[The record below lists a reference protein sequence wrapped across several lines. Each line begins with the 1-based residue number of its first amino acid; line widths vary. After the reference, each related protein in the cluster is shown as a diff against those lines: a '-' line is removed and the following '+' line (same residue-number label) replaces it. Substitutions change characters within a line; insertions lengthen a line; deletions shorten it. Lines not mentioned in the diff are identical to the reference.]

1 MDVNH
6 LAKKTQKEISNML
19 LETGQKADYSGRKVE
34 LCSAVIQRIEL
45 VSNELKYLVEKISNQ
60 MTEAVA

>member
-1 MDVNH
+1 MSRLPWQLINKNMDVNH

-34 LCSAVIQRIEL
+34 LCSAVI
-45 VSNELKYLVEKISNQ
+45 
-60 MTEAVA
+60 